1 MDNEFIKNLKIK
13 IDEDRLAAQIES
25 IFNGSFES
33 RDNIKICN
41 ETPIE
46 LQSIGCEKLPVFYT
60 VKHFNDA
67 IKSKD
72 KHSHKHGLDISL
84 IKKIPTLIYNPVM
97 IFDST
102 TKQDSIIIVTEEFD
116 SDMLPIVISLKP
128 NGTAVYQLNEVDSN
142 FLTSIYG
149 RNHFINFVNN
159 SLINDSLLYIN
170 KIKSQALLN
179 GLGLQSSASIQL
191 PNSNGIIHPSRNIVN
206 TRNIEE
212 IKKFKEKTNKCF
224 NLING
229 KYSKDFETFAMD
241 LCRKIADNYFPGDV
255 EILNAAVV
263 GRRSRGFENRFS
275 DIDVALSYKGTTSE
289 EKFGNY
295 ISKHKIIPFGIKMNI
310 VPIREQKQGI
320 FVDYLKK
327 REKQLQEERTSILK
341 EKYCIEDKPK
351 LCLTNE
357 PISFELYNIIDK
369 LNRGEFVDINEIK
382 STKEIRLAE
391 SFIDDGSQSIDKEDR
406 VEFDLSIVN
415 QLNDKIKSVTI
426 DKHGKVGYNG
436 IVEKGNRLDIVIGLP
451 GAGKSSAIS
460 NIISYNYKSR
470 IIDSDEAKKMI
481 PEYNDGWGAS
491 IVHRESQIIERFQ
504 FNEAVEKGENIVLSK
519 VGSDACKLEKY
530 IDDAKAKGYVVNIH
544 YLELDRNKAIARVL
558 NRFISEG
565 RYIALDV
572 INKYDNPVDG
582 CKIEKTYETLKNDSR
597 INEFSR
603 WNNDVP
609 KGDSPRLVEGKGD
622 SVFIK
627 HHLDNKKI

>member
-1 MDNEFIKNLKIK
+1 MDNEFIKKLKIK
-13 IDEDRLAAQIES
+13 IDEDGLSAQIES
-25 IFNGSFES
+25 IINGNFES

-41 ETPIE
+41 ETPTE
-46 LQSIGCEKLPVFYT
+46 LQLIGCKKLPIFYT
-60 VKHFNDA
+60 VKHFNEA
-67 IKSKD
+67 IKPKD

-97 IFDST
+97 IFDSIV
-102 TKQDSIIIVTEEFD
+102 KQDSIIIVTEEFD

-128 NGTAVYQLNEVDSN
+128 NGKAVYQLNELDSN

-159 SLINDSLLYIN
+159 NLNNDSLLYID
-170 KIKSQALLN
+170 KIKSQVLLN
-179 GLGLQSSASIQL
+179 GLGLQSSSSIQL
-191 PNSNGIIHPSRNIVN
+191 PDSNGIIHPSRNIVN
-206 TRNIEE
+206 TQNIED
-212 IKKFKEKTNKCF
+212 IKEFKEKTNKCF
-224 NLING
+224 NLVNG
-229 KYSKDFETFAMD
+229 KYPKDFEAFAMD
-241 LCRKIADNYFPGDV
+241 LCCKIADNYFPGDI
-255 EILNAAVV
+255 EILNAAVI
-263 GRRSRGFENRFS
+263 GRRSRGFEKRFS
-275 DIDVALSYKGTTSE
+275 DIDVALSYKGNTSE
-289 EKFGNY
+289 EKFVYY

-310 VPIREQKQGI
+310 VPVREQTQGV
-320 FVDYLKK
+320 FADYLNKT
-327 REKQLQEERTSILK
+327 EKQLQEEITSNLK
-341 EKYCIEDKPK
+341 EKYRKEDKPK

-369 LNRGEFVDINEIK
+369 LNRGEYVDINEIK

-406 VEFDLSIVN
+406 LEFDLSIVN

-426 DKHGKVGYNG
+426 DKYGKVGYNG

-504 FNEAVEKGENIVLSK
+504 FNEAIEKGENIVLSK
-519 VGSDACKLEKY
+519 VGSDARKLEMY

-544 YLELDRNKAIARVL
+544 YLELDRKKAIARVL
-558 NRFISEG
+558 NRFLSEG
-565 RYIALDV
+565 RYITLDV
-572 INKYDNPVDG
+572 INKYDNPIDG

-597 INEFSR
+597 INEFSK

-627 HHLDNKKI
+627 HHLDNKKR